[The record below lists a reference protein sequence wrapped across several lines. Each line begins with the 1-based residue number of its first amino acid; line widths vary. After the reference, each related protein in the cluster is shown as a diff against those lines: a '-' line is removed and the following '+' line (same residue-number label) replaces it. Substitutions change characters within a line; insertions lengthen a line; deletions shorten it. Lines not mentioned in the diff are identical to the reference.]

1 MEGDNVKLV
10 ERYDNP
16 ALNAGT
22 TRGVYM
28 LKSALEKGTN
38 AIILTKIA
46 PSRFNFIKGKAK
58 LFLVNGLVEEVLEKL
73 KKGN

>member
-1 MEGDNVKLV
+1 
-10 ERYDNP
+10 
-16 ALNAGT
+16 
-22 TRGVYM
+22 M